1 MTWRM
6 KKMSKKV
13 SILIK
18 DDSGKVVHEITGDM
32 AVAIVLD
39 NVGNCK
45 NEAGE
50 DDFDFDGNVAVVGR
64 KTVAADRIATVY
76 GHVFARIIDGITANE
91 LERAFNLVEIG
102 KQFKEAGE
110 KIANDMPADKFAELM
125 VESLK
130 NAFCDICEEE

>member
-1 MTWRM
+1 
-6 KKMSKKV
+6 MSKKV

-18 DDSGKVVHEITGDM
+18 DDSGKVVHEITGDT
-32 AVAIVLD
+32 AVAITLS
-39 NVGNCK
+39 NVGDGQ
-45 NEAGE
+45 NEDGE
-50 DDFDFDGNVAVVGR
+50 DGFGFNGNVAIVG

-110 KIANDMPADKFAELM
+110 KIANDMPADKFSELM
-125 VESLK
+125 VESLR
-130 NAFCDICEEE
+130 NAFYDICEEE